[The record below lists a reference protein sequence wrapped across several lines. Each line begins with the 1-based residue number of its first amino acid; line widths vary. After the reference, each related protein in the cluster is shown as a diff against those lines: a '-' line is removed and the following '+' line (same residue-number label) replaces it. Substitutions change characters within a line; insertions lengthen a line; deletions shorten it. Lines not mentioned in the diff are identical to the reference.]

1 MSKTFSYSFNSLF
14 LARKILSFAVKI
26 MVFRHSFQNLNR
38 IEGDVRWVRVL
49 KNRRYQMLFI
59 CVRLSGSKYV
69 YINLCIVLF
78 FWGKSMI
85 SVRFLKWV
93 WCKVQLWLCF
103 TVLVDLFFIN
113 ILTLQLDRFK
123 YILLSVP
130 KCSKRQLFNK
140 LSCRA
145 VFLKYRYIVSTEQFR
160 LVNYSKFYFN
170 HHFRGGNTC
179 VDNSQTL
186 TLKMMQYSSVH
197 FKRIPLNHNKNSV
210 YCSCIF
216 FISVDFVCQINFVLF

>member
-59 CVRLSGSKYV
+59 CVRLSGSKYI

-93 WCKVQLWLCF
+93 WCKGPTMTLFYCFSWL
-103 TVLVDLFFIN
+103 VLY
-113 ILTLQLDRFK
+113 K
-123 YILLSVP
+123 
-130 KCSKRQLFNK
+130 
-140 LSCRA
+140 
-145 VFLKYRYIVSTEQFR
+145 
-160 LVNYSKFYFN
+160 YFN
-170 HHFRGGNTC
+170 SAARQIQ
-179 VDNSQTL
+179 VYS
-186 TLKMMQYSSVH
+186 LKCTEM
-197 FKRIPLNHNKNSV
+197 FKKAVI
-210 YCSCIF
+210 
-216 FISVDFVCQINFVLF
+216 